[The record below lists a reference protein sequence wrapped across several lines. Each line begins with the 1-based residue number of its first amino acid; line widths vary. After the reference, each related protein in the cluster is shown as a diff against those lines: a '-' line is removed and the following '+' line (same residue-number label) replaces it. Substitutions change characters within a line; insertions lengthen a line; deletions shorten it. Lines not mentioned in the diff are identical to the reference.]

1 MASLNKNIE
10 KSVILY
16 NKNIEENAVSN
27 YNIIEIK
34 EGFNMFKRKVTQQLL
49 EWKEKYGGK
58 YAVLLQGA
66 RRVGKS
72 TIAENFAK
80 DNYKS
85 YIIIDFSKI
94 SKEESEIFDDINNLD
109 IFFLRLQSI
118 TSVKLYER
126 ESVIIFDEIQ
136 LAPKVRQAIKHLVK
150 DGRYDYIETGSLIS
164 IKKNIN
170 NIVIPSEEMKIN
182 VYPMD
187 YEEFC
192 WACKKDYSM
201 LELINQFN
209 KPIGQVTN
217 RNLMRDFR
225 LYMAVGGMPQ
235 AVEAYLEK
243 KTFQEIDVI
252 KKEIIELYKDDFRKI
267 DPSGRISMIYDSIP
281 SQLALG
287 RKSFV
292 LSSAINKRVSNKD
305 EELLYDLLDSKTVL
319 ACYNVTEPSIS
330 LNLTKDLS
338 DFKLYLSDIG
348 LFTTMLFND
357 KRLIS
362 ENIYNKLLSDKLEA
376 NLGYL
381 YENAIAQIIKSN
393 NRELFFHHWRDGGKV
408 HSYEVDFIISDKNK
422 IIPIEVKSS
431 NHNNHKSIVEF
442 EKKYASVISRRIM
455 FSQKDISNENMLELK
470 PIYLAPVIIKQID

>member
-1 MASLNKNIE
+1 
-10 KSVILY
+10 
-16 NKNIEENAVSN
+16 
-27 YNIIEIK
+27 
-34 EGFNMFKRKVTQQLL
+34 MFKRKVTEQLY
-49 EWKEKYGGK
+49 EWKKKYSGK
-58 YAVLLQGA
+58 YAALLQGA

-80 DNYKS
+80 GNYKS
-85 YIIIDFSKI
+85 YILVDFSKI
-94 SKEESEIFDDINNLD
+94 SKEELSVFDDISNLD
-109 IFFLRLQSI
+109 IFFLRLQSVMSI
-118 TSVKLYER
+118 KLYER

-136 LAPKVRQAIKHLVK
+136 LVPKVRQAIKHLVK

-164 IKKNIN
+164 IKKNVKG
-170 NIVIPSEEMKIN
+170 IVIPSEEMKIN

-192 WACKKDYSM
+192 WACSKDYSM
-201 LELINQFN
+201 LETINKFN
-209 KPIGQVTN
+209 KPIGQATN
-217 RNLMRDFR
+217 RTLMRDFR
-225 LYMAVGGMPQ
+225 IYMAIGGMPQ
-235 AVEAYLEK
+235 VVDAYLEK
-243 KTFQEIDVI
+243 KTFQEIDAI

-287 RKSFV
+287 RQKFV
-292 LSSAINKRVSNKD
+292 LSSVINKKVSNKD

-319 ACYNVTEPSIS
+319 ACYNVTEPSVS
-330 LNLTKDLS
+330 LNLTKDIS

-393 NRELFFHHWRDGGKV
+393 NRELYFHHWKENGKT
-408 HSYEVDFIISDKNK
+408 HSYEIDFIISDRNK

-431 NHNNHKSIVEF
+431 NHNNHKSINEF
-442 EKKYASVISRRIM
+442 EKKYSSCISRRIM
-455 FSQKDISNENMLELK
+455 FSQKDISNDNMLELK
-470 PIYLAPVIIKQID
+470 PIYLAPVIIKSFD

>member
-1 MASLNKNIE
+1 
-10 KSVILY
+10 
-16 NKNIEENAVSN
+16 
-27 YNIIEIK
+27 
-34 EGFNMFKRKVTQQLL
+34 MFKRKVTEQLS
-49 EWKEKYGGK
+49 EWKKKYSGK
-58 YAVLLQGA
+58 YAALLQGA

-72 TIAENFAK
+72 TIAENFARE
-80 DNYKS
+80 NYKS
-85 YIIIDFSKI
+85 YILVDFSKI
-94 SKEESEIFDDINNLD
+94 SKEELDVFDDISNLD
-109 IFFLRLQSI
+109 IFFLRLQSVMSI
-118 TSVKLYER
+118 KLYER

-136 LAPKVRQAIKHLVK
+136 LVPKVRQAIKHLVK

-164 IKKNIN
+164 IKKNVKG
-170 NIVIPSEEMKIN
+170 IVIPSEEMKIN

-192 WACKKDYSM
+192 WACNKDYSV
-201 LELINQFN
+201 LETINQFN
-209 KPIGQVTN
+209 KPIGQATN
-217 RNLMRDFR
+217 RTLMRDFR
-225 LYMAVGGMPQ
+225 IYMAIGGMPQ

-243 KTFQEIDVI
+243 KTFQEIDTI

-287 RKSFV
+287 RQKFV
-292 LSSAINKRVSNKD
+292 LSSVINKKVSNKD

-319 ACYNVTEPSIS
+319 VCYNVTEPSVS
-330 LNLTKDLS
+330 LNLTKDIS

-393 NRELFFHHWRDGGKV
+393 NRELYFHHWKENGKT
-408 HSYEVDFIISDKNK
+408 HSYEIDFIISDKNK
-422 IIPIEVKSS
+422 IVPIEVKSS
-431 NHNNHKSIVEF
+431 NHNNHKSINEF
-442 EKKYASVISRRIM
+442 EKKYSSCISRRIM
-455 FSQKDISNENMLELK
+455 FSQKDISNDNMLELK
-470 PIYLAPVIIKQID
+470 PIYLAPVIIKSFD